1 MGSPY
6 LESGESLILTTD
18 RVSVNTVQ
26 YDVLLT
32 TRYLILVDVR
42 YAQFQPQ
49 MIPLLTIQSVKG
61 GKTANGEL
69 VITLFF
75 TETGSSDKSE
85 SMVLLFSQQPGEQR
99 KRERDDWLK
108 TLMGLIVSVRQ
119 ETSYNSITTA
129 DPEIGIR
136 PSMRRPNAP
145 EIPLPYTKIVDT
157 RPAQIELIIMPDE
170 PESPVFSE
178 EKQEFPDM
186 AFPGEKTESDV
197 TPAPCAIEET
207 QGASQELTES
217 PDTILPPI
225 PVFEETPSAS
235 QEVSESPD
243 TISLPIPDFKET
255 PVTSQEVS
263 ESPDTISPSLPVFEE
278 TPGASQE
285 VTGSPDTLLPPE
297 VPIIVESAL
306 VHEEESESQE
316 MVTPVPA
323 FEEIPGAT
331 EADYGEQKTVT
342 VSLLAAVKS
351 LSSPQGRTGLT
362 DRVLPPLPGIE
373 ETPALPEVMGSP
385 DTLLPPEVPIIVASS
400 YKQEE
405 KAEPILPLETSTIGK
420 KPVASEEASVSP
432 DLPPSPEP
440 ETVESP
446 AVPRQ
451 DSPLSEPVLP
461 EAGKGDES
469 VQQPAPAATPHT
481 SGSPPPTA
489 GPGSRRLT
497 FIAVAAI
504 ILIILG
510 IAGVMVFYPQNS
522 IAPVVEPTPLPTPT
536 IQQTPQPIPV
546 IPLPTLLIIPTTGVW
561 VRVDYPRTYYGLV
574 GNTGSMKGVTGSG
587 DQLYKIYES
596 EGIVQVQIQKPD
608 NSGDTLTVEIYR
620 DGKVIGNRS
629 VSIPRGSVELLID
642 AKTGNPPGM
651 TPVVTPSGNQ
661 TGSGGGRIMYF

>member
-1 MGSPY
+1 
-6 LESGESLILTTD
+6 
-18 RVSVNTVQ
+18 
-26 YDVLLT
+26 
-32 TRYLILVDVR
+32 
-42 YAQFQPQ
+42 
-49 MIPLLTIQSVKG
+49 
-61 GKTANGEL
+61 
-69 VITLFF
+69 
-75 TETGSSDKSE
+75 
-85 SMVLLFSQQPGEQR
+85 
-99 KRERDDWLK
+99 
-108 TLMGLIVSVRQ
+108 
-119 ETSYNSITTA
+119 
-129 DPEIGIR
+129 
-136 PSMRRPNAP
+136 MRRPNAP

-178 EKQEFPDM
+178 EKQELPDM

-197 TPAPCAIEET
+197 TPAPCAMEET

-217 PDTILPPI
+217 PDIILPPI

-235 QEVSESPD
+235 QEVAESVD

-255 PVTSQEVS
+255 PVTSQEVA
-263 ESPDTISPSLPVFEE
+263 ESVDTISPSLPVFEE

-285 VTGSPDTLLPPE
+285 LTGSPDTLLPPE

-306 VHEEESESQE
+306 VHEEESESQD

-323 FEEIPGAT
+323 FEEIPGAV

-373 ETPALPEVMGSP
+373 ETPGALPEVTGSP
-385 DTLLPPEVPIIVASS
+385 DTLLPPEVPKIVASS
-400 YKQEE
+400 FIQEE
-405 KAEPILPLETSTIGK
+405 KAETILPPETSTIEK

-432 DLPPSPEP
+432 DLPPEP
-440 ETVESP
+440 VTVESL
-446 AVPRQ
+446 AVPWQ

-461 EAGKGDES
+461 EAGEGYES

-481 SGSPPPTA
+481 PGSAPPSA

-497 FIAVAAI
+497 FIAVAVI

-510 IAGVMVFYPQNS
+510 IAGVMVFYPQNPT
-522 IAPVVEPTPLPTPT
+522 APVVEPTPLPTPT
-536 IQQTPQPIPV
+536 IQQTLQPTPV
-546 IPLPTLLIIPTTGVW
+546 IPLPTPLIIPTTGVW

-651 TPVVTPSGNQ
+651 TPVVAPSGNQ

>member
-178 EKQEFPDM
+178 EKQELPDV

-243 TISLPIPDFKET
+243 TISLPIPDFNET

-306 VHEEESESQE
+306 VHEEESESQD

-323 FEEIPGAT
+323 FEEIPGAV
-331 EADYGEQKTVT
+331 EADYG
-342 VSLLAAVKS
+342 
-351 LSSPQGRTGLT
+351 
-362 DRVLPPLPGIE
+362 
-373 ETPALPEVMGSP
+373 
-385 DTLLPPEVPIIVASS
+385 
-400 YKQEE
+400 
-405 KAEPILPLETSTIGK
+405 
-420 KPVASEEASVSP
+420 
-432 DLPPSPEP
+432 
-440 ETVESP
+440 
-446 AVPRQ
+446 
-451 DSPLSEPVLP
+451 
-461 EAGKGDES
+461 
-469 VQQPAPAATPHT
+469 
-481 SGSPPPTA
+481 
-489 GPGSRRLT
+489 
-497 FIAVAAI
+497 
-504 ILIILG
+504 
-510 IAGVMVFYPQNS
+510 
-522 IAPVVEPTPLPTPT
+522 
-536 IQQTPQPIPV
+536 
-546 IPLPTLLIIPTTGVW
+546 
-561 VRVDYPRTYYGLV
+561 
-574 GNTGSMKGVTGSG
+574 
-587 DQLYKIYES
+587 
-596 EGIVQVQIQKPD
+596 
-608 NSGDTLTVEIYR
+608 
-620 DGKVIGNRS
+620 
-629 VSIPRGSVELLID
+629 
-642 AKTGNPPGM
+642 
-651 TPVVTPSGNQ
+651 
-661 TGSGGGRIMYF
+661 